1 MWQNKPWGKKHP
13 VTLCQEN
20 TRTHPERRL
29 PMVSCA
35 ARRTCCAQVGQVAEP
50 FYANLAFLGKEKKK
64 KGARDTKIE
73 DTTSKGLIIF
83 HCQKRST
90 LSKRN

>member
-29 PMVSCA
+29 PVVSCA

-64 KGARDTKIE
+64 KKEQGTPR
-73 DTTSKGLIIF
+73 
-83 HCQKRST
+83 
-90 LSKRN
+90 